1 MYGRREFGA
10 PKFGRS
16 KNLLR
21 KYFGRLQAILSTDA
35 NFFEQNITYLSIAQT
50 RRAVLTGK
58 WRETCDF
65 LSQGD

>member
-35 NFFEQNITYLSIAQT
+35 NFFEQNITYLSIAQN

-58 WRETCDF
+58 
-65 LSQGD
+65 